1 VPEVSQDF
9 LAHAAARGT
18 FATWVKEH
26 ATPIDGMWVVVGRGD
41 NTFYSPDRV
50 YVLIQ
55 MAPESHDTPCG
66 ILFGWD

>member
-1 VPEVSQDF
+1 
-9 LAHAAARGT
+9 
-18 FATWVKEH
+18 VKEH

-66 ILFGWD
+66 ILFG